1 MRQLGC
7 ALTLLLCLLALT
19 VPARAQKPK
28 TVTREVVVGSARVDR
43 IDRFSRSLTLRT
55 KEGLVQTVYV
65 EPELKVFDE
74 VRSGD
79 TVTVRVVESVVVDV
93 RPDARPTIVTDTT
106 AAAKK
111 EAGGTAD
118 VLQQLKATVTV
129 ESIDAANQVIV
140 YTMADRRQAMRQVAD
155 PRLLEGLKK
164 GDVIEVTYT
173 RERAIALTKH

>member
-7 ALTLLLCLLALT
+7 ALTLMVSLRALT
-19 VPARAQKPK
+19 APALAQEPK
-28 TVTREVVVGSARVDR
+28 TVTREVVLGSARVDR

-93 RPDARPTIVTDTT
+93 RPNARPTVVTDTT
-106 AAAKK
+106 DAAKK

-155 PRLLEGLKK
+155 ARLLKGLKQ